1 MGIKTYRPVTP
12 GLRHRTGNR
21 FDELSGDAPY
31 KPLLVSLPKS
41 GGRDSRG
48 HLSMRNRGGG
58 HKQLYRVIDFKRDKI
73 GIPGTVETVEYDPN
87 RSSFISLVKY
97 RDGERRYII
106 YPAGLQVGQEIVSTD
121 RQADI
126 LPGNAMP
133 LRFIPLGTV
142 IHNIEL
148 RKDKGG
154 QVAKS
159 AGAGA
164 QILAKEGDYAQV
176 RLPSSEIRKVHLD
189 CRATIGQI
197 GNARPL
203 EHQRRQGRPEPL
215 EGHPAARP
223 RHGHESHRPSARRR
237 RGQGQGRPP
246 SGQPGRH
253 PDQGLQDPQE
263 QADPGL
269 HRPAQEQVIM
279 SRSLHKGPFIDGH
292 LLEKVQALS
301 TPAGKR
307 QVVKTWSRRST
318 IIPEMVGMTIGVHNG
333 RKFIPVFVTEN
344 MVGHKL
350 GEFSPTRHFKGH
362 TSKTAKQL
370 KVGKTP

>member
-1 MGIKTYRPVTP
+1 MGIKTYRPMTP

-21 FDELSGDAPY
+21 FEELSGDRPF
-31 KPLLVSLPKS
+31 KPLLVSLSKS

-48 HLSMRNRGGG
+48 RLAMRNRGGG

-73 GIPGTVETVEYDPN
+73 DIPGKIETVEYDPN

-106 YPAGLQVGQEIVSTD
+106 YPAGLQVGQEVVSTD

-133 LRFIPLGTV
+133 LRFIPLGTI

-164 QILAKEGDYAQV
+164 QILAKEGEYAQV

-197 GNARPL
+197 GNLDHSNISVGKAGRSRWKGIRP
-203 EHQRRQGRPEPL
+203 HVRGTAMNPIDHPHGGG
-215 EGHPAARP
+215 EGKAK
-223 RHGHESHRPSARRR
+223 G
-237 RGQGQGRPP
+237 
-246 SGQPGRH
+246 GRH
-253 PDQGLQDPQE
+253 PVSPTGIPTKGYKTRQNKRT
-263 QADPGL
+263 QA
-269 HRPAQEQVIM
+269 
-279 SRSLHKGPFIDGH
+279 FI
-292 LLEKVQALS
+292 V
-301 TPAGKR
+301 R
-307 QVVKTWSRRST
+307 RRS
-318 IIPEMVGMTIGVHNG
+318 
-333 RKFIPVFVTEN
+333 K
-344 MVGHKL
+344 
-350 GEFSPTRHFKGH
+350 
-362 TSKTAKQL
+362 
-370 KVGKTP
+370 

>member
-1 MGIKTYRPVTP
+1 MGIKTYRPITP

-21 FDELSGDAPY
+21 YEELSGDGPY
-31 KPLLVSLPKS
+31 KSLLVSLSKS

-48 HLSMRNRGGG
+48 RLSMRNRGGG
-58 HKQLYRVIDFKRDKI
+58 HKQLYRIIDFKRDKI
-73 GIPGTVETVEYDPN
+73 DIPGKVETVEYDPN

-106 YPAGLQVGQEIVSTD
+106 YPAGLQVGQEVVSTD

-133 LRFIPLGTV
+133 LRYIPLGTV

-197 GNARPL
+197 GNLDHSNISVGKAGRSRWLGIRP
-203 EHQRRQGRPEPL
+203 HVRGTAMNPIDHPHGGG
-215 EGHPAARP
+215 EGKAK
-223 RHGHESHRPSARRR
+223 G
-237 RGQGQGRPP
+237 
-246 SGQPGRH
+246 GRH
-253 PDQGLQDPQE
+253 PVSPEGIPTKGFKTRQNKRT
-263 QADPGL
+263 QA
-269 HRPAQEQVIM
+269 
-279 SRSLHKGPFIDGH
+279 FI
-292 LLEKVQALS
+292 V
-301 TPAGKR
+301 R
-307 QVVKTWSRRST
+307 RRS
-318 IIPEMVGMTIGVHNG
+318 
-333 RKFIPVFVTEN
+333 K
-344 MVGHKL
+344 
-350 GEFSPTRHFKGH
+350 
-362 TSKTAKQL
+362 
-370 KVGKTP
+370 